1 MNIIE
6 WLIAPFRY
14 NFMQT
19 ALIAA
24 VLVGLACASIGV
36 YVVLRRMAFIGD
48 ALAHTVLPG
57 LVVAYL
63 NQWNLF
69 WGALVAGVLTALGIG
84 WLSRRQAIREDT
96 AIGIMFT
103 GMFALGILL
112 ISTVR
117 SFRDFTHI
125 LFGNILG
132 VTADELILIAAIT
145 LGTLALLILF
155 HKELELTSFDPTHAE
170 VIGLRPDR
178 LRYLLLILLAF
189 TVVSSIQVV
198 GVVMTS
204 ALLITPAAAA
214 ALLTQRLSRMFAI
227 AVAIAVLSGIVG
239 LYASYYASVS
249 SGAAIVLTATVF
261 FGIAWIVH
269 SLRRSLQPAE
279 ADADMEADEAEV
291 DEDDTATVPI
301 APVIEKPTASGE
313 TVS

>member
-1 MNIIE
+1 MNVVE
-6 WLIAPFRY
+6 WLIEPFRFG
-14 NFMQT
+14 FMQT

-63 NQWNLF
+63 NQWSLF
-69 WGALVAGVLTALGIG
+69 GGALIAGVLTALGIG
-84 WLSRRQAIREDT
+84 WLSRRDAIREDT

-117 SFRDFTHI
+117 SFRDLSHI

-132 VTADELILIAAIT
+132 VTTDELVLIALIT
-145 LGTLALLILF
+145 LGTLALLVLF
-155 HKELELTSFDPTHAE
+155 HKELELTSFDPIHAE
-170 VIGLRPDR
+170 VIGLRANR

-204 ALLITPAAAA
+204 ALLITPAAGA

-227 AVAIAVLSGIVG
+227 AVGIAVLSGILG
-239 LYASYYASVS
+239 LYASYYANVS
-249 SGAAIVLTATVF
+249 SGAAIVLTATALFAV
-261 FGIAWIVH
+261 AWIVH
-269 SLRRSLQPAE
+269 SLRRARQVETEDEEL
-279 ADADMEADEAEV
+279 DAVYE
-291 DEDDTATVPI
+291 
-301 APVIEKPTASGE
+301 
-313 TVS
+313 